1 MTAKL
6 RNAIQESFLKLA
18 LRKPVDRI
26 SVKEIVEDCD
36 INRNSFY
43 YHFEDLPDLIE
54 KVVEE
59 RILNIDELA
68 PENKSLQ
75 DYSMAVIQAI
85 VNNQELIRNIYNSK
99 SRALFERK
107 LYVITGKLVHEFI
120 NSYILPQYDIGQAD
134 QETIVRFYR
143 NVLSGYILEWLNSNS
158 RDDLNAQI
166 MRVFELRKG
175 SFETMLERAVIDHR
189 TGKTR

>member
-68 PENKSLQ
+68 LENKSLQ

>member
-68 PENKSLQ
+68 LENKSLQ

-120 NSYILPQYDIGQAD
+120 NSYILPQYDIGQAKPARVLPKVSI
-134 QETIVRFYR
+134 TIPSSRRRGFFEFGQ
-143 NVLSGYILEWLNSNS
+143 SG
-158 RDDLNAQI
+158 QP
-166 MRVFELRKG
+166 
-175 SFETMLERAVIDHR
+175 
-189 TGKTR
+189 

>member
-68 PENKSLQ
+68 LENKSLQ

-120 NSYILPQYDIGQAD
+120 NTYILPQYDIGQAD

>member
-134 QETIVRFYR
+134 QETIVRFYQ

>member
-68 PENKSLQ
+68 LENKSLQ

-143 NVLSGYILEWLNSNS
+143 NVLSGYILEWFNSNS

>member
-68 PENKSLQ
+68 LENKSLQ

-134 QETIVRFYR
+134 QETIVRFHR
-143 NVLSGYILEWLNSNS
+143 NVLSGYILEWFNSNS